1 MRGKINTYN
10 YICTCVC
17 VQGVYRQHVFFAR
30 ARTCAREYI
39 HILTFSTVDRAGA
52 STNSP
57 PVLCDPSCIG
67 ATFDVPPCEGSD
79 WETHKTA
86 GMATSRLAMIF
97 RRLTWGLVR
106 GVGLSPALMKKLF

>member
-1 MRGKINTYN
+1 MYVYKVYIVSTFFSREHAHARGD
-10 YICTCVC
+10 
-17 VQGVYRQHVFFAR
+17 
-30 ARTCAREYI
+30 I

-106 GVGLSPALMKKLF
+106 GVGLSPALMKDLF